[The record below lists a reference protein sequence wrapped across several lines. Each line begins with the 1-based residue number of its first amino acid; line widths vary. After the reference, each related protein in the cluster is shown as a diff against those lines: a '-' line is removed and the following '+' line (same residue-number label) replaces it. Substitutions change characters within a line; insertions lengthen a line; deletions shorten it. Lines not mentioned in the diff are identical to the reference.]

1 MIGNPEF
8 LRPCV
13 TDLLRNTDQGFL
25 GTWCLGLWEEL
36 AWFVLHAGERHYI
49 WVMSDCVYV
58 GLDSADVGEQQKNTH
73 SVVCYFCQ
81 KLRVQT
87 CRRLVNVH
95 HISWRF
101 LQDSVRVLTRCFR
114 GLLGTLHRKGRSRV
128 KLIWA
133 EIVLRAVRITKRSM
147 VAAAKIRAAWCL
159 SSRRIG

>member
-25 GTWCLGLWEEL
+25 GTCCLGFWEEL
-36 AWFVLHAGERHYI
+36 VWFVLHAGEHLDI
-49 WVMSDCVYV
+49 WVISDCGYV
-58 GLDSADVGEQQKNTH
+58 GLDTADVWSSRRIHTRL
-73 SVVCYFCQ
+73 YAIFCQ

-87 CRRLVNVH
+87 CRHLVNVY

-133 EIVLRAVRITKRSM
+133 EIVLRAERITKRSM

-159 SSRRIG
+159 SSRRIR